1 MIQRIQ
7 SVFLLL
13 AAASMVLAI
22 VLPIAIEIAGGQ
34 TITFEAMGFYRNGNL
49 IFGTF
54 GLFILGG
61 ISAMLSLITI
71 FLYKK
76 RKLQIKLTTIN
87 IIIMF
92 AFYVFII
99 LMLFF
104 KNPET
109 NAAFQNMGIGVIM
122 PAISIIFSWLA
133 IRKIG
138 EDEALIKSLNRL
150 RK

>member
-76 RKLQIKLTTIN
+76 YL
-87 IIIMF
+87 
-92 AFYVFII
+92 
-99 LMLFF
+99 
-104 KNPET
+104 P
-109 NAAFQNMGIGVIM
+109 
-122 PAISIIFSWLA
+122 P
-133 IRKIG
+133 
-138 EDEALIKSLNRL
+138 
-150 RK
+150 